1 MIDMNQFPIR
11 ARLAAVG
18 VLAGLGML
26 LIGGSGLLAQS
37 DASGQ
42 LRRFVDND
50 VEAQAQLSN
59 ARAAVGNLR
68 RYEKDTLINMADAQA
83 VAKYRKDWDEAE
95 AMARAALDKV
105 AGLQLNKDILQAVGE
120 SQKALTAYREGFRP
134 FAERVGKG
142 EFPDTAEANKGMEP
156 LKGPVRALD
165 KELAELTKLIDANS
179 ETQVAQIDA
188 RFASSRTG
196 LIALL
201 VGAIAVLSLL
211 LHANSKSILSSLKR
225 AVAAAERIAR
235 QDLTGDVEARGRDE
249 TAQLMQGMA
258 AMQDSLVTVVRQV
271 RGATENIANASK
283 EVAVGSQDLSSR
295 TEQAASNLQ
304 ETASAMEELTASVT
318 HNAEAAR
325 QADKLAGDAAQVA
338 RRGGDVVSEVVAT
351 MGRISSSSHK
361 ISDIIGTIDG
371 IAFQTNI
378 LALNAAVEAARAGE
392 QGRGFAVV
400 ASEVRTLAQRSAEA
414 AKEIK
419 GLITRSTENVDSGAA
434 LVAQAGETMQEINA
448 SIARVSDIVAEISHA
463 TSEQSTGI
471 GQIGQAISRLDEMTQ
486 QNAALVEESAA
497 AAHSLQLQA
506 DELTQSV
513 AVFRLS

>member
-37 DASGQ
+37 DAREQ
-42 LRRFVDND
+42 LKRFVDND
-50 VEAQAQLSN
+50 VEALTQLSN

-68 RYEKDTLINMADAQA
+68 RYEKDTLINMADTQA

-95 AMARAALDKV
+95 AKARTALEKA
-105 AGLQLNKDILQAVGE
+105 AGLKLNGEILASFGE
-120 SQKALTAYREGFRP
+120 AQKALKAYREGFLP

-142 EFPDTAEANKGMEP
+142 EFPDTAEANKGMGP
-156 LKGPVRALD
+156 IKDPVRALD
-165 KELAELTKLIDANS
+165 KELAALTKLIDDNS
-179 ETQVAQIDA
+179 EQQIALIDT
-188 RFASSRTG
+188 RFGSARTG
-196 LIALL
+196 LIVLL
-201 VGAIAVLSLL
+201 VVAIAVLTLL
-211 LHANSKSILSSLKR
+211 LRANSKSILGSLRR
-225 AVAAAERIAR
+225 AVACAERIGQ
-235 QDLTGDVEARGRDE
+235 QDLTGEVQARGRDE
-249 TAQLMQGMA
+249 TAQLMRGMA
-258 AMQDSLVTVVRQV
+258 SMQDSLAGVVRQV
-271 RGATENIANASK
+271 RGATENIASASR
-283 EVAVGSQDLSSR
+283 EVAVGSHDLSSR

-325 QADKLAGDAAQVA
+325 QANQLAGAAAEVA
-338 RRGGDVVSEVVAT
+338 RRGGEVVSEVVAT
-351 MGRISSSSHK
+351 MGRISTSSHK

-400 ASEVRTLAQRSAEA
+400 AAEVRTLAQRSAEA

-419 GLITRSTENVDSGAA
+419 ALITSSGENVDSGAA
-434 LVAQAGETMQEINA
+434 LVARAGETMQEINA

-471 GQIGQAISRLDEMTQ
+471 GQIGQAISQLDEMTQ
-486 QNAALVEESAA
+486 RNAALVEESAA
-497 AAHSLQLQA
+497 AAQSLQQQA
-506 DELTQSV
+506 DELSRSV
-513 AVFRLS
+513 SVFKLA